1 MKTRTMIEGM
11 IDYMS
16 KIELTLVPTYVPN
29 WTCVDAIRELFQNAL
44 DQEAQNPEN
53 KASWE
58 YHDDK
63 HELVIRNAKSKLEAA
78 SLLLGQ
84 TSKAGDKSTIG
95 QFGEGYKIATLVLLR
110 EGKNVVFY
118 NYGNKEIWRPRF
130 VKSRRFGTFI
140 LTFFTEKK
148 PVWERVPSA
157 DLEIVIEGITP
168 EEYYEEIVPSNLHLR
183 NDYKVLEET
192 EYGSIID
199 LPGKVFVN
207 GLYVCDYEPYT
218 YGYNFKPEYIRLD
231 RDRKM
236 VNDFDLRWM
245 ASKMW
250 SNSKDIDRVLE
261 MVAENKADVVY
272 ISSDW
277 CDIAAEKFFSV
288 YGPKAI
294 PVTSQAE
301 LEGVPA
307 GYKGIVVSEN
317 YSSLIR
323 GSSSFVAPIPDATS
337 PLDDLQEWFD
347 GIKEKLDDKDITKF
361 NTIIEALKND
371 NCISKRM

>member
-1 MKTRTMIEGM
+1 
-11 IDYMS
+11 MS
-16 KIELTLVPTYVPN
+16 KIELTLAPTYVPT
-29 WTCVDAIRELFQNAL
+29 WTLVDAIRELFQNAL
-44 DQEAQNPEN
+44 DQEVQNPEN

-58 YHDDK
+58 YHKDEQK
-63 HELVIRNAKSKLEAA
+63 LIISNAKSKLEAA

-118 NYGNKEIWRPRF
+118 NYGIKEIWRPRF
-130 VKSRRFGTFI
+130 VKSRRFGTSI

-148 PVWERVPSA
+148 PTWERVPSA

-192 EYGSIID
+192 TYGNVID

-207 GLYVCDYEPYT
+207 GLFVCDYEPYT
-218 YGYNFKPEYIRLD
+218 YGYAFKPESIRLD

-236 VNDFDLRWM
+236 VSDFDLRWM

-250 SNSKDIDRVLE
+250 STCKDTDKVLE
-261 MVAENKADVVY
+261 MVADGKADVAFLDNVSY
-272 ISSDW
+272 LSDW
-277 CDIAAEKFFSV
+277 HDLAAAKFKSV
-288 YGPKAI
+288 YGPEAI
-294 PVTSQAE
+294 PVTCQEE
-301 LEGVPA
+301 LDKVPT
-307 GYKGIVVSEN
+307 GYKGVVVSEGY
-317 YSSLIR
+317 YSLVR
-323 GSSSFVAPIPDATS
+323 GSSSFIMPAPDDDDDDHS
-337 PLDDLQEWFD
+337 PVDDLQDWYD
-347 GIKEKLDDKDITKF
+347 NIKHKLDSDEQEQF
-361 NTIIEALKND
+361 EAIMDDLR
-371 NCISKRM
+371 S

>member
-1 MKTRTMIEGM
+1 
-11 IDYMS
+11 MS
-16 KIELTLVPTYVPN
+16 KIELTLAPTYVPS

-58 YHDDK
+58 YSDDK

-118 NYGNKEIWRPRF
+118 NYGIKEVWRPRF
-130 VKSRRFGTFI
+130 VKSRRFGTSI

-148 PVWERVPSA
+148 PIWERIPSA

-168 EEYYEEIVPSNLHLR
+168 EEYSEEIVPSNLHLR
-183 NDYKVLEET
+183 DDYKVLEET
-192 EYGSIID
+192 EYGNVID

-207 GLYVCDYEPYT
+207 GLFVCDYEPYT
-218 YGYNFKPEYIRLD
+218 YGYDFKPESIRLD

-250 SNSKDIDRVLE
+250 STCKDTDKVLE
-261 MVAENKADVVY
+261 MITEGKADVAYLDSVSY
-272 ISSDW
+272 TTSWRDL
-277 CDIAAEKFFSV
+277 AAENFKSV
-288 YGPKAI
+288 YGPEAI
-294 PVTSQAE
+294 PVTSQEE
-301 LEGVPA
+301 LDEVPT
-307 GYKGIVVSEN
+307 GYKGVVVNEN
-317 YSSLIR
+317 YSSLVR
-323 GSSSFVAPIPDATS
+323 GSSSFIMPTLDERSTV
-337 PLDDLQEWFD
+337 DDLQDWYD
-347 GIKEKLDDKDITKF
+347 SIKHKLDSDEQEQF
-361 NTIIEALKND
+361 EAIMEDL
-371 NCISKRM
+371 R

>member
-1 MKTRTMIEGM
+1 
-11 IDYMS
+11 MS
-16 KIELTLVPTYVPN
+16 KIELTLAPTYVPN
-29 WTCVDAIRELFQNAL
+29 WTYVDAIRELFQNAL

-58 YHDDK
+58 YHDDT
-63 HELVIRNAKSKLEAA
+63 HELVISNAKSKLEAA

-118 NYGNKEIWRPRF
+118 NYGIKEIWRPRF
-130 VKSRRFGTFI
+130 VKSRRFGTSI

-148 PVWERVPSA
+148 PIWERVPSA

-183 NDYKVLEET
+183 TDYKVLEET
-192 EYGSIID
+192 EYGNVID

-207 GLYVCDYEPYT
+207 GLFVCDYEPYT
-218 YGYNFKPEYIRLD
+218 YGYDFKPENIRLD

-236 VNDFDLRWM
+236 VSDFDLRWM

-250 SNSKDIDRVLE
+250 STCKDTDKVLE
-261 MVAENKADVVY
+261 MIVDGKADVAFLDSVSY
-272 ISSDW
+272 TSSWRDL
-277 CDIAAEKFFSV
+277 AAAKFKSV
-288 YGPKAI
+288 YGPEAI
-294 PVTSQAE
+294 PVTSQEE
-301 LEGVPA
+301 LDKVPT
-307 GYKGIVVSEN
+307 GYKGVVVSES
-317 YSSLIR
+317 YSSLVR
-323 GSSSFVAPIPDATS
+323 GSSSFVMPAPDDHS
-337 PLDDLQEWFD
+337 PVDDLQDWYD
-347 GIKEKLDDKDITKF
+347 SIKHKLDSDEQEQF
-361 NTIIEALKND
+361 EAIMDDL
-371 NCISKRM
+371 R

>member
-1 MKTRTMIEGM
+1 
-11 IDYMS
+11 MS
-16 KIELTLVPTYVPN
+16 KIELTLAPTYVPS

-53 KASWE
+53 KANWE
-58 YHDDK
+58 YHDDT
-63 HELVIRNAKSKLEAA
+63 HELVISNAKSKLEAA

-118 NYGNKEIWRPRF
+118 NYGIKEVWRPRF
-130 VKSRRFGTFI
+130 VKSRRFGTSI

-148 PVWERVPSA
+148 PIWERVPSA

-192 EYGSIID
+192 EYGNVID

-218 YGYNFKPEYIRLD
+218 YGYNFKPEYICLD

-236 VNDFDLRWM
+236 VSDFDLRWM

-250 SNSKDIDRVLE
+250 SGSNNTDKVLE
-261 MVAENKADVVY
+261 MISESKADVAFLEDVSY
-272 ISSDW
+272 SKKW
-277 CDIAAEKFFSV
+277 CDLAAEKFKDV
-288 YGPKAI
+288 YGPEAI
-294 PVTSQAE
+294 PVTSQE
-301 LEGVPA
+301 EMENVPT
-307 GYKGIVVSEN
+307 GYKGIVVSSS
-317 YSSLIR
+317 YSALIK
-323 GSSSFVAPIPDATS
+323 GSSSFVMPEPDSTS
-337 PLDDLQEWFD
+337 PLDELQDWFD
-347 GIKEKLDDKDITKF
+347 SIKSKLDSDEIVQFEAIMEELKD
-361 NTIIEALKND
+361 D
-371 NCISKRM
+371 DM

>member
-1 MKTRTMIEGM
+1 
-11 IDYMS
+11 MS
-16 KIELTLVPTYVPN
+16 KIELTLAPTYVPS

-58 YHDDK
+58 YSDDK

-118 NYGNKEIWRPRF
+118 NYGIKEVWRPRF
-130 VKSRRFGTFI
+130 VKSRRFGTSI

-148 PVWERVPSA
+148 PIWERIPSA

-168 EEYYEEIVPSNLHLR
+168 EEYSEEIVPSNLHLR
-183 NDYKVLEET
+183 DDYKVLEET
-192 EYGSIID
+192 EYGNVID

-207 GLYVCDYEPYT
+207 GLFVCDYEPYT
-218 YGYNFKPEYIRLD
+218 YGYDFKPESIRLD

-250 SNSKDIDRVLE
+250 STCKDTDKVLE
-261 MVAENKADVVY
+261 MITEGKADVAYLDSVSY
-272 ISSDW
+272 TTSWRDL
-277 CDIAAEKFFSV
+277 AAENFKSV
-288 YGPKAI
+288 YGPEAI
-294 PVTSQAE
+294 PVTSQEE
-301 LEGVPA
+301 LDEVPT
-307 GYKGIVVSEN
+307 GYKGVVVNEN
-317 YSSLIR
+317 YSSLVR
-323 GSSSFVAPIPDATS
+323 GSSSFIMPTLDERSAV
-337 PLDDLQEWFD
+337 DDLQDWYD
-347 GIKEKLDDKDITKF
+347 SIKHKLDSDEQEQF
-361 NTIIEALKND
+361 EAIMEDL
-371 NCISKRM
+371 R

>member
-1 MKTRTMIEGM
+1 
-11 IDYMS
+11 MS
-16 KIELTLVPTYVPN
+16 KIELTLAPTYVPS

-110 EGKNVVFY
+110 ESKSIIFY
-118 NYGNKEIWRPRF
+118 NYGIKEVWRPRF
-130 VKSRRFGTFI
+130 VKSRRFGTSI

-148 PVWERVPSA
+148 PIWEHVPSA
-157 DLEIVIEGITP
+157 DLEIVIDGITP

-192 EYGSIID
+192 EYGNVVD

-207 GLYVCDYEPYT
+207 GLFVCDYEPYT
-218 YGYNFKPEYIRLD
+218 YGYDFKPEVIRLD

-236 VNDFDLRWM
+236 VSDFDLRWM

-250 SNSKDIDRVLE
+250 STCKDTDKVLK
-261 MVAENKADVVY
+261 MVVEDKADVAFLDCVSY
-272 ISSDW
+272 TSSWRDL
-277 CDIAAEKFFSV
+277 AAANFKGV
-288 YGPKAI
+288 YGPEAI
-294 PVTSQAE
+294 PVTSQEE
-301 LEGVPA
+301 LDKVPT

-317 YSSLIR
+317 YSSLVK
-323 GSSSFVAPIPDATS
+323 GSSSFIMPAPDDHS
-337 PLDDLQEWFD
+337 PVEDLLAWYD
-347 GIKEKLDDKDITKF
+347 SIKHKLNSDEQAQF
-361 NTIIEALKND
+361 EAIMEDL
-371 NCISKRM
+371 